1 MPNSGLQMHLK
12 NSPAPASPR
21 ERNGPA
27 FSPPFVRKCLN
38 LSGRLHKMGKIK
50 RGLIFVCTYFFAGT
64 FVAFFSSFDGKFWSR
79 HGGKPRARFRRESS
93 GFLTLHRDQKDS
105 ILPGNAMSIILGKL
119 HARIQNP
126 RALKERDQRS

>member
-50 RGLIFVCTYFFAGT
+50 RGLIFVCRTLPSHFFR
-64 FVAFFSSFDGKFWSR
+64 VFDGKFWSR
-79 HGGKPRARFRRESS
+79 PANGHHFVEKAPAS
-93 GFLTLHRDQKDS
+93 
-105 ILPGNAMSIILGKL
+105 
-119 HARIQNP
+119 
-126 RALKERDQRS
+126 